1 MPYYDISG
9 WDNSEN
15 PVFKQ
20 MWDRYYG
27 WQSRSYQKYGEV
39 YTTYNDDY
47 YTVSGITFTMPPEVS
62 ISDKL
67 VYTVVNPLASY
78 PNTIQNTY
86 KCRVVF
92 RIYNYDGF
100 DIEDV
105 YYNTSA
111 GVLASAM
118 VTIPMKYATYQ
129 NQPVTLDKL
138 TVEIDI
144 KGKKLIAGNKY
155 ILIALYSY
163 DANKSGNYEVSFT
176 IEFSNAGPSENTWN
190 LKLYGVGSVTYD
202 ANGGNTIDESY
213 GFDTSFTVTDT
224 IPTKNST
231 SSQSNFKIT
240 GLGGDNNTELEC
252 VKTDTASYRFLGWN
266 TDKSATTALYTAGQ
280 VVSDLSGEVI
290 LYAIWEQYI
299 SDTSYSN
306 NSLSNLPTPSKSDTS
321 DIYTVTLNAN
331 GGTVSNDELA
341 CQVTIKYTFKEW
353 VAVDNQP
360 IDKNMQFYED
370 TTVYATWEEYVSGS
384 VELPI
389 PKKQGNIFLGWK
401 ESEEAADFVSN
412 VYTPK
417 EDCILYAIYK
427 VGYLIEAY
435 IRLSN
440 KWVKINMD

>member
-1 MPYYDISG
+1 MPYYNITS
-9 WDNSEN
+9 WDNPTN
-15 PVFKQ
+15 PVFKANYN
-20 MWDRYYG
+20 RYYG
-27 WQSRSYQKYGEV
+27 WGSNIYQQYGEV
-39 YTTYNDDY
+39 YTTYNDEL
-47 YTVSGITFTMPPEVS
+47 YTVSGITFIMPPEVS

-67 VYTVVNPLASY
+67 VYTVVNPLAGY
-78 PNTIQNTY
+78 PNTIQNND

-92 RIYNYDGF
+92 RLYNYDGF
-100 DIEDV
+100 DIKKV

-111 GVLASAM
+111 GVLASKL
-118 VTIPMKYATYQ
+118 VTIPMKYATHQ

-144 KGKKLIAGNKY
+144 KGKNLIAGKKY

-163 DANKSGNYEVSFT
+163 DANKSGDYGVSFN
-176 IEFSNAGPSENTWN
+176 IDFSNAGPSENTWN
-190 LKLYGVGSVTYD
+190 LKLHGVGSVTYD
-202 ANGGNTIDESY
+202 ANGGNTINESY

-252 VKTDTASYRFLGWN
+252 IKTDTVSYRFLGWN
-266 TDKSATTALYTAGQ
+266 TDKSAATALYTAGQ

-353 VAVDNQP
+353 VDVDNQP
-360 IDKNMQFYED
+360 IDKNTQFYED

-401 ESEEAADFVSN
+401 ESEEATDFVPN
-412 VYTPK
+412 IYVPK
-417 EDCILYAIYK
+417 EDCTLYAIYK

-440 KWVKINMD
+440 KWVKINMN